1 MANTGLVGIF
11 TADDKWAMSNTTK
24 TTGHPQPS
32 TQARSNSST
41 NKNALRGFSIIR
53 QALQCQGVP
62 REAEDVI
69 ITAWRDSTK
78 RQYNCY
84 IQQWVLFCG
93 RHRNPIKPTVND
105 MLAYLGS
112 IHQKG
117 LKFSAFQ
124 TARAAINNF
133 VRICGGSDFFS
144 HFLTKKFMQGIF
156 NMKPSLPKYDSVW
169 DVQLVLR
176 YIEKMDKLTL
186 LELSAKL
193 CMLFLLVTAQ
203 RCQTLHLIEIEDIE
217 MKDNIYVI
225 KTRHKLKQTRPGY
238 HLKDIILQPY
248 DKPKLC
254 IVKTLKEYLIRTE
267 GFRIDEK
274 KLLIST
280 LTPHKGVSKTTV
292 SRWVK
297 QLMLKAENTSCGYLY
312 SKDERGA

>member
-1 MANTGLVGIF
+1 M
-11 TADDKWAMSNTTK
+11 
-24 TTGHPQPS
+24 
-32 TQARSNSST
+32 
-41 NKNALRGFSIIR
+41 
-53 QALQCQGVP
+53 
-62 REAEDVI
+62 
-69 ITAWRDSTK
+69 
-78 RQYNCY
+78 
-84 IQQWVLFCG
+84 LFCG

-105 MLAYLGS
+105 ILAYLGS

-133 VRICGGSDFFS
+133 VRICGGSDFSS
-144 HFLTKKFMQGIF
+144 HFLIKKFMQGIF

-176 YIEKMDKLTL
+176 YIEKQDKLTL

-203 RCQTLHLIEIEDIE
+203 RCQTLHLIEIENIE

-280 LTPHKGVSKTTV
+280 QTPHKGVSKETV
-292 SRWVK
+292 SQWVK
-297 QLMLKAENTSCGYLY
+297 QLMLKAGINKQFGVHSTRAVANSTAKMKGVPIETIMKTAGWTNAKTFKKNYHKQTEDAQGPAFQDAILS
-312 SKDERGA
+312 